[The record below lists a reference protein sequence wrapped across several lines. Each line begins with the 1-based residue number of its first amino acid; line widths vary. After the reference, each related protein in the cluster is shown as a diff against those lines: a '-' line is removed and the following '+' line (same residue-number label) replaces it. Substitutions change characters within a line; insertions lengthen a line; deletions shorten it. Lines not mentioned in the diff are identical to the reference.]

1 MPRIKLIRL
10 WRGFTLIELLVVI
23 AIIAILIGLLL
34 PAVQKV
40 REAAARAQCSNN
52 LKQMSLGTINCA
64 DTHSGVLP
72 GDAGAY
78 PTFIAGGAPNN
89 GDGGVLFHILPF
101 IEQQNLYNVTMTQPP
116 HLAAADNGGNSRNGD
131 RIPTYSQWAKDANG
145 NYIIGNTYVKTY
157 ICPSDPTFGGGWSK
171 AVSSYAANGQVFT
184 QGINLKTGTWGT
196 QRRFPAYITDG
207 TANTMAFTEKEI
219 RSYGPFSGD
228 VNNNM
233 PDGGFNYYPD
243 WGPIVYGTFEPRG
256 PTAMFQIQPK
266 MGCSN
271 TGQGSGGCGAGNLP
285 NTGHTG
291 GIMAAMF
298 DGSVR
303 LVAQGVSP
311 TTWWSV
317 VTPNAGDLQGSDW

>member
-1 MPRIKLIRL
+1 MARLKLVRL

-40 REAAARAQCSNN
+40 REAAARSQCSNN
-52 LKQMSLGTINCA
+52 LKQISLGTINCA
-64 DTHSGVLP
+64 DSHQGILP

-78 PTFIAGGAPNN
+78 PVMVAGGSPYN

-101 IEQQNLYNVTMTQPP
+101 IEQQNLYNTTLGPEPNTFNSQP
-116 HLAAADNGGNSRNGD
+116 RNGVGTL
-131 RIPTYSQWAKDANG
+131 TYTQWVSG
-145 NYIIGNTYVKTY
+145 VLGNTYVKTY
-157 ICPSDPTFGGGWSK
+157 ICPSDPTFGSGGWSK
-171 AVSSYAANGQVFT
+171 AVSSYAFNGQVFT
-184 QGINLKTGTWGT
+184 QAINIGPPTGKPSTWGT
-196 QRRFPAYITDG
+196 QRRYPSFITDG

-219 RSYGPFSGD
+219 LSYGPYSGNIGD
-228 VNNNM
+228 N
-233 PDGGFNYYPD
+233 GFNYYPD
-243 WGPIVYGTFEPRG
+243 WGPIVYSPNFQPVGPVGT
-256 PTAMFQIQPK
+256 MFQIQPRR
-266 MGCSN
+266 GCNN

-291 GIMAAMF
+291 GIMVGMF

-311 TTWWSV
+311 ITWWTV
-317 VTPNAGDLQGSDW
+317 VTPQAGDIQGSDW